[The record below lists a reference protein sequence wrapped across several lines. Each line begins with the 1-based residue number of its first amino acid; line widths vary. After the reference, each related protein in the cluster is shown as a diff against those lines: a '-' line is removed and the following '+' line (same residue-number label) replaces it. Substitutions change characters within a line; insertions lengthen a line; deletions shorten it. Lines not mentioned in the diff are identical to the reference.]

1 MSRRR
6 GLVLTLLALACGRGV
21 DPTWHEEDGYRWR
34 ALDVPRG
41 GSPGFTLLDP
51 SRTGITFVNAVS
63 DSLLLRNRV
72 LAQGGGACLGDV
84 DGDGRTDVFLART
97 EGPNALYRNRG
108 GWRFEDIT
116 DPAGVAAPDRYSTGC
131 AFADVD
137 GDGDLDL
144 ILVALG
150 GPNAL
155 FLNHG
160 SGQFTEQG
168 EDAGLTSSA
177 GSTTIAVADVDGDG
191 WLDLYVTNYKAYTTL
206 DSISPQQ
213 RAFDQIA
220 RQVGPRRFEVQERY
234 RRDYKLVDREDLGG
248 ISLVQRADPD
258 FFYRNDG
265 TGRFIRE
272 PIARNPRFVDEQ
284 GRPLTEE
291 REDFGLAAM
300 FADLDGDGAPDLYV
314 ANDFEDPDQFWRN
327 DGQGH
332 FRLVPWYAV
341 RSTSN
346 STMAV
351 DVGDV
356 NRDGRPDLFQVDM
369 LSQDTRRLKTQIPT
383 HTALPKRPG
392 QGDVRLQMQRNTLH
406 LNRGDG
412 TFAEVA
418 RLAGVGASGWSWSTL
433 FLDVDLD
440 GWEDILIGTGHVWD
454 QMDGDTQYRL
464 RNRLH
469 EIDWRRMLYEFPPL
483 PLPNVAFRN
492 RGDLTFE
499 DASRA
504 WRFDVGEDIS
514 HGMALADLDGDGD
527 LDVVINRL
535 RALAAVLRNNA
546 TAPRVAVR
554 LRGTSPNTGGIGS
567 RVRVLGGAV
576 PLQQREVIAG
586 GLYLSSSEALL
597 TFAT

>member
-155 FLNHG
+155 FLNDG

-300 FADLDGDGAPDLYV
+300 FADLDG
-314 ANDFEDPDQFWRN
+314 
-327 DGQGH
+327 
-332 FRLVPWYAV
+332 
-341 RSTSN
+341 
-346 STMAV
+346 
-351 DVGDV
+351 
-356 NRDGRPDLFQVDM
+356 
-369 LSQDTRRLKTQIPT
+369 
-383 HTALPKRPG
+383 
-392 QGDVRLQMQRNTLH
+392 
-406 LNRGDG
+406 
-412 TFAEVA
+412 
-418 RLAGVGASGWSWSTL
+418 
-433 FLDVDLD
+433 
-440 GWEDILIGTGHVWD
+440 
-454 QMDGDTQYRL
+454 
-464 RNRLH
+464 
-469 EIDWRRMLYEFPPL
+469 
-483 PLPNVAFRN
+483 
-492 RGDLTFE
+492 
-499 DASRA
+499 
-504 WRFDVGEDIS
+504 
-514 HGMALADLDGDGD
+514 
-527 LDVVINRL
+527 
-535 RALAAVLRNNA
+535 
-546 TAPRVAVR
+546 
-554 LRGTSPNTGGIGS
+554 
-567 RVRVLGGAV
+567 
-576 PLQQREVIAG
+576 
-586 GLYLSSSEALL
+586 
-597 TFAT
+597 